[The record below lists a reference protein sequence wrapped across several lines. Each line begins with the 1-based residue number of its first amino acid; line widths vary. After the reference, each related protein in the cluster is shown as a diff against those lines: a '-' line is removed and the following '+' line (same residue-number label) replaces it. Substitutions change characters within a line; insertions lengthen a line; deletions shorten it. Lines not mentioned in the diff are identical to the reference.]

1 MRGLHSLFAFTPG
14 TGIEGHSSEDPI
26 GAGPRTLTAAEG
38 VRVRCEMMYDQVLS
52 KPNRRRSGID
62 ALFSMDPAAMT
73 DEQLDAAMALMER
86 AQAGWASADA
96 ARSSSSSWRRRP
108 RASLELDLRMRP
120 HARQHHRPQ
129 AYPGAAP
136 NGPRRFEPGAVIR
149 SVPGEWR
156 AAPARQGGARG
167 LGAPAAMRSIRS
179 PRRRS
184 AVHETQVQAVHNRRL
199 FRPPWRPAPCAA
211 HAFSHSCGP
220 RRCGCG

>member
-62 ALFSMDPAAMT
+62 ALFCMDPAAMT
-73 DEQLDAAMALMER
+73 DEQLDTAMALTER
-86 AQAGWASADA
+86 AQAVWASAEAAA

-108 RASLELDLRMRP
+108 RASLELDSRMRP

-156 AAPARQGGARG
+156 APSGGSRPVPIG
-167 LGAPAAMRSIRS
+167 SRSIAVSLQPAIPRRVAPQQSPLPLHRS
-179 PRRRS
+179 P
-184 AVHETQVQAVHNRRL
+184 T
-199 FRPPWRPAPCAA
+199 
-211 HAFSHSCGP
+211 
-220 RRCGCG
+220 